1 MNGQRV
7 FNTGKIQI
15 GLAYQPKPYVESDKD
30 MLKLQRALMGTG
42 RRFDI
47 EGLVIA
53 ISCAVLAGVILGPFW
68 SR

>member
-30 MLKLQRALMGTG
+30 MLKLQRALTG
-42 RRFDI
+42 GRRRFDI
-47 EGLVIA
+47 DGLAIA
-53 ISCAVLAGVILGPFW
+53 VSCLVLVGVVLAPFW